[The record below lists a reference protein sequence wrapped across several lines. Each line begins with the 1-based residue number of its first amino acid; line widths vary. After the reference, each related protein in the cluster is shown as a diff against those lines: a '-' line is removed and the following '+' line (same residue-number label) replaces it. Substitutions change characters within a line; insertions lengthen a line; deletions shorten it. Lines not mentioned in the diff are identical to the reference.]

1 MFRTLFILITV
12 IISLLN
18 TSLSTK
24 KDKMIAYIDLLVLL
38 LFILLKKTP
47 EGVRLPGN
55 LLF

>member
-1 MFRTLFILITV
+1 MFRTLFIRITV